1 MSMKPHG
8 YSARASGRTTA
19 SRMRYDD
26 QVMRGVILVGLTT
39 LACGS
44 SGSSS
49 RSGSE
54 DSGGEAGGGAGGTT
68 VTGGSGASSTG
79 GSAGATS
86 GGIGGSSGAAGG
98 QGGSNAGTGGTSG
111 TAGTAGTGG
120 SAGNGDCKAR
130 VGPALVDVGDFC
142 IDTTEVTYALYQ
154 IFLDD
159 IEGTTPEQPTACSWN
174 DSFVPATL
182 LANGESTNLPVRG
195 VDWCDAYVF
204 CAWSGK
210 RLCGR
215 PGGGPASYDEPSYEE
230 ESQWYSACSAGGVNF
245 FPYGDAYDEQAC
257 NGGDYGDAE
266 MGPLPVG
273 SVTTCSGGYPGI
285 YDMSGNVWEWED
297 SCNASTGEMDLCRAR
312 GGAFANGGDLHRCDY
327 SGFSPTRNFNAGPT
341 GIRCCDE

>member
-1 MSMKPHG
+1 MGYHG
-8 YSARASGRTTA
+8 PMLRR
-19 SRMRYDD
+19 
-26 QVMRGVILVGLTT
+26 VVLVGLTT

-49 RSGSE
+49 GSGSD

-68 VTGGSGASSTG
+68 VTGGSGGSSTG
-79 GSAGATS
+79 GSAGAAA
-86 GGIGGSSGAAGG
+86 GGTGGSSGTLGG
-98 QGGSNAGTGGTSG
+98 EGGSS
-111 TAGTAGTGG
+111 AGTAGAAG
-120 SAGNGDCKAR
+120 SAGTSGSAGSGDCMAR

-159 IEGTTPEQPTACSWN
+159 IEGTMPEQPAVCSWN
-174 DSFVPATL
+174 DSFVPATM
-182 LANGESTNLPVRG
+182 LANGESSDLPVRG

-215 PGGGPASYDEPSYEE
+215 PGGGPAAYDQPALEE
-230 ESQWYSACSAGGVNF
+230 ESQWYSACSEGGTHA
-245 FPYGDAYDEQAC
+245 FPYGDTYEEQAC

-273 SVTTCSGGYPGI
+273 DITSCSGGYPGI

-297 SCNASTGEMDLCRAR
+297 SCDGSLGEADLCRAR
-312 GGAFANGGDLHRCDY
+312 GGAFGNGGDLHRCDY
-327 SGFSPTRNFNAGPT
+327 ADFSPARNFTAGPM

>member
-1 MSMKPHG
+1 ML
-8 YSARASGRTTA
+8 RL
-19 SRMRYDD
+19 
-26 QVMRGVILVGLTT
+26 VVLVGLTT
-39 LACGS
+39 LACGT

-49 RSGSE
+49 GKGSD

-68 VTGGSGASSTG
+68 VTGGSGGTSTG
-79 GSAGATS
+79 ASAGATA
-86 GGIGGSSGAAGG
+86 GGTGGSSGALGG
-98 QGGSNAGTGGTSG
+98 DGGSSAGTAGTSGSAG
-111 TAGTAGTGG
+111 TAGTAGTAG
-120 SAGNGDCKAR
+120 SGDCMAR

-159 IEGTTPEQPTACSWN
+159 IEGTMPEQPAVCSWN
-174 DSFVPATL
+174 DSFDPATM
-182 LANGESTNLPVRG
+182 LANGESSQLPVRG

-215 PGGGPASYDEPSYEE
+215 PGGGPASYDQPALEE
-230 ESQWYSACSAGGVNF
+230 ESQWYSACSEDGSHA
-245 FPYGDAYDEQAC
+245 FPYGDSYEEQSC

-266 MGPLPVG
+266 IGPVPVG
-273 SVTTCSGGYPGI
+273 SITSCSGGYPGI

-297 SCNASTGEMDLCRAR
+297 SCDANTGEADLCRAR
-312 GGAFANGGDLHRCDY
+312 GGAFGNGGDLHRCDY
-327 SGFSPTRNFNAGPT
+327 ADFSPARNFTAGPM